1 MIKIYQMKAA
11 LNNEKLKSIY
21 DHAAKRYDFQ
31 HTFFTALSDQ
41 RGRKILVDKTVKPGD
56 KVLDCGAGT
65 GSTGLMAAQVV
76 GSEGK
81 VTLFDL
87 SKGMLDVAKEKAREK
102 GLLQRLE
109 FRTGDILNL
118 PFEENSFDVALSTY
132 SLCPVYDPVKGAL
145 EMLRVI
151 KPGGLL
157 GIAHSTEPEAEL
169 VKWFAD
175 KVDNIV
181 WRFPSLSLGCRSV
194 WVLTALE
201 EAGCKVL
208 FKKQIGVPLWPFI
221 VFIMEKP

>member
-1 MIKIYQMKAA
+1 MKAS

-21 DHAAKRYDFQ
+21 DHTAKRYDFQ
-31 HTFFTALSDQ
+31 HTFFTARSDQ
-41 RGRKILVDKTVKPGD
+41 RGRKLLIEKAVKPGD

-65 GSTGLMAAQVV
+65 GSTGLMAAEVV
-76 GSEGK
+76 GSKGK

-109 FRTGDILNL
+109 FHTGDILNL
-118 PFEENSFDVALSTY
+118 PFGGNSFDVVLSTY

-157 GIAHSTEPEAEL
+157 GIAHSTEPESTL

-175 KVDNIV
+175 KVENIV

-201 EAGCKVL
+201 EAGCKVV
-208 FKKQIGVPLWPFI
+208 FKKRIGVPLRPFI
-221 VFIMEKP
+221 VFIVVKS